1 MQKILTLCI
10 VHDEGRVLLG
20 MKKRGFGADRWNG
33 FGGKVQPD
41 ETIEQA
47 AIRETQE
54 EASITPTKMELVGK
68 LNFKFQDGASEE
80 MEVSVFSVTDFDGI
94 PSETEEMRPHW
105 FNKSEVPY
113 DKMWA
118 DDKYWLPLL
127 FAGKKFKG
135 IFEYTDYN
143 IILSHEVEEVS

>member
-54 EASITPTKMELVGK
+54 EANITPTKMDLVGK

-105 FNKSEVPY
+105 FLKSEVPY

-135 IFEYTDYN
+135 VFEYTDYN
-143 IILSHEVEEVS
+143 IMLSHEVEEVS

>member
-54 EASITPTKMELVGK
+54 EANITPTKMDLVGK

-135 IFEYTDYN
+135 VFEYTDYN
-143 IILSHEVEEVS
+143 IMLSHEVEEVS

>member
-54 EASITPTKMELVGK
+54 EANITPTKMDLVGK

-135 IFEYTDYN
+135 IFEYTDYS
-143 IILSHEVEEVS
+143 IMLSHEVEEVS

>member
-33 FGGKVQPD
+33 FGGKVQQG

-54 EASITPTKMELVGK
+54 EASITPTKMELIGK

-127 FAGKKFKG
+127 FAGKKFNG
-135 IFEYTDYN
+135 YFEFMDYN
-143 IILSHEVEEVS
+143 IMLRHEIEELD

>member
-33 FGGKVQPD
+33 FGGKVQQG

-54 EASITPTKMELVGK
+54 ETSITPTKMELIGK

-127 FAGKKFKG
+127 FAGKKFNG
-135 IFEYTDYN
+135 YFEFMDYN
-143 IILSHEVEEVS
+143 IMLRHEVEEVS